1 MPGYG
6 GLSLSVGSEPVVVDR
21 SNEVLDWL
29 ATNMPDVERAEL
41 AAILK
46 LASVHQPVLLTEL
59 PMLLGMS
66 TADTTKFIE
75 REQCFYGQCG
85 PLIEI
90 IDHNDRSC
98 ARPSQFCI
106 NILNRAWA
114 ESAKN

>member
-1 MPGYG
+1 MA
-6 GLSLSVGSEPVVVDR
+6 VDR

-29 ATNMPDVERAEL
+29 ATSMPDVERAEL

-66 TADTTKFIE
+66 TADTAKFVQRE
-75 REQCFYGQCG
+75 RCFYEQCG

-90 IDHNDRSC
+90 IDHNGKYC

-106 NILNRAWA
+106 NILNRAWT
-114 ESAKN
+114 ESRKLWR